1 MTSYAIWAAL
11 ADIPAI
17 QRDSGVAMRPSAF
30 FFPAPVADDPVH
42 AAKMREIAQSG
53 VRGFVHTPALIQHF
67 AVSPAYGARDAYAL
81 TAPVINTTRA
91 MRWLLFLVR
100 AKGACLVTE
109 TFDADLLGK
118 EGELLRRYAAAAL
131 VNAAGLGSR
140 VLAAD
145 KGVYPVRGALL
156 RVRNPGT
163 EEFPKVE
170 AALAVSVG
178 VFRGAAGGGR
188 GTAAAAAAGSA
199 SAELSAET
207 EADTEADMVF
217 LVPRGKGILL
227 VGGLVQPREEALDLI
242 VSSPA
247 VVRMRERAEA
257 FLPALRGAELD
268 TNPLV
273 QGLRPFREGGVRVER
288 EGRERVGGGRS
299 RVVHSYGH
307 GGSGWTL
314 SWGCAGE
321 VVGLVEEVLREAG
334 EVVVGDRDGGWRA
347 KL

>member
-1 MTSYAIWAAL
+1 MHKI
-11 ADIPAI
+11 
-17 QRDSGVAMRPSAF
+17 V
-30 FFPAPVADDPVH
+30 
-42 AAKMREIAQSG
+42 QSG

-67 AVSPAYGARDAYAL
+67 AVSQAYGARDAYAL
-81 TAPVINTTRA
+81 TAPVINTARA
-91 MRWLLFLVR
+91 MRWLLSLVR

-109 TFDADLLGK
+109 TLDADLLGT

-156 RVRNPGT
+156 RVRNPGA
-163 EEFPKVE
+163 EGFPKVE

-178 VFRGAAGGGR
+178 VFRGAAGGER
-188 GTAAAAAAGSA
+188 GTAAAAGPA

-207 EADTEADMVF
+207 EADTKADMVF

-227 VGGLVQPREEALDLI
+227 VGGLVQPREEALDLT

-288 EGRERVGGGRS
+288 EGREMVGGGRS

-334 EVVVGDRDGGWRA
+334 EVVAGDREGGWRA